1 VAERRPLWEFAWI
14 MVVLTAC
21 GAAALGIAKAFGI
34 PDEHVPGVGFWL
46 VVLCL
51 GAYLLW
57 TKKLRRKK

>member
-1 VAERRPLWEFAWI
+1 